1 MKNWI
6 TAVLI
11 PACLLTF
18 LPVHA
23 EDMEIASGHAV
34 LMDTGSG
41 SVLYEKDSQTQV
53 PAGAMAIA
61 MNVLASYDS
70 TEEKVT
76 FLSKDESFD
85 TSAGL
90 QNKKSYAVADLRAQ
104 AMLGGYQ
111 DASYALSLL
120 GEDGVKLLN
129 NKAAALS
136 MTKTVFANVTGAADD
151 AQVTTAHDLGLLGA
165 ALDTNAKDLYGASSY
180 TLSDD
185 AAVSRDVFSY
195 DGLDGYY
202 YWQDDTGVS
211 AVASASRDGTRL
223 TAAVMQAD
231 SEETAFSDLTKL
243 LDDGYN
249 NFKSVAITKDAVGT
263 KELDIMDN
271 GTNVHVSFA
280 LSSDLSVLMAKDADE
295 TALTTSIE
303 VMDETSAS
311 DCRGYLVISMNGEE
325 MGRFPLTKTTSEDVS
340 SDASSKKTN
349 VFGILCAAVTVA
361 SALLFVYKYASRLI
375 KPHA

>member
-23 EDMEIASGHAV
+23 DDMEIASGHAV

-61 MNVLASYDS
+61 MNVL
-70 TEEKVT
+70 
-76 FLSKDESFD
+76 

-165 ALDTNAKDLYGASSY
+165 
-180 TLSDD
+180 
-185 AAVSRDVFSY
+185 
-195 DGLDGYY
+195 
-202 YWQDDTGVS
+202 
-211 AVASASRDGTRL
+211 
-223 TAAVMQAD
+223 
-231 SEETAFSDLTKL
+231 
-243 LDDGYN
+243 
-249 NFKSVAITKDAVGT
+249 IVG
-263 KELDIMDN
+263 
-271 GTNVHVSFA
+271 
-280 LSSDLSVLMAKDADE
+280 
-295 TALTTSIE
+295 
-303 VMDETSAS
+303 
-311 DCRGYLVISMNGEE
+311 
-325 MGRFPLTKTTSEDVS
+325 
-340 SDASSKKTN
+340 
-349 VFGILCAAVTVA
+349 
-361 SALLFVYKYASRLI
+361 
-375 KPHA
+375 

>member
-1 MKNWI
+1 MIW
-6 TAVLI
+6 
-11 PACLLTF
+11 ACL
-18 LPVHA
+18 
-23 EDMEIASGHAV
+23 V
-34 LMDTGSG
+34 L
-41 SVLYEKDSQTQV
+41 
-53 PAGAMAIA
+53 
-61 MNVLASYDS
+61 
-70 TEEKVT
+70 
-76 FLSKDESFD
+76 
-85 TSAGL
+85 
-90 QNKKSYAVADLRAQ
+90 
-104 AMLGGYQ
+104 
-111 DASYALSLL
+111 
-120 GEDGVKLLN
+120 
-129 NKAAALS
+129 
-136 MTKTVFANVTGAADD
+136 
-151 AQVTTAHDLGLLGA
+151 
-165 ALDTNAKDLYGASSY
+165 
-180 TLSDD
+180 LSDD
-185 AAVSRDVFSY
+185 AAVSRDAFSY

-202 YWQDDTGVS
+202 YWHDDTGVS
-211 AVASASRDGTRL
+211 AVASASKDGTRL

-295 TALTTSIE
+295 
-303 VMDETSAS
+303 S

-340 SDASSKKTN
+340 TDASSKKTN
-349 VFGILCAAVTVA
+349 VFGILCAVVTVA

>member
-1 MKNWI
+1 MHMKNWI

-11 PACLLTF
+11 PACLFTF

-23 EDMEIASGHAV
+23 DDMEIASGHAV

-136 MTKTVFANVTGAADD
+136 MTA
-151 AQVTTAHDLGLLGA
+151 
-165 ALDTNAKDLYGASSY
+165 
-180 TLSDD
+180 
-185 AAVSRDVFSY
+185 
-195 DGLDGYY
+195 
-202 YWQDDTGVS
+202 
-211 AVASASRDGTRL
+211 
-223 TAAVMQAD
+223 
-231 SEETAFSDLTKL
+231 
-243 LDDGYN
+243 
-249 NFKSVAITKDAVGT
+249 
-263 KELDIMDN
+263 
-271 GTNVHVSFA
+271 
-280 LSSDLSVLMAKDADE
+280 
-295 TALTTSIE
+295 
-303 VMDETSAS
+303 
-311 DCRGYLVISMNGEE
+311 
-325 MGRFPLTKTTSEDVS
+325 
-340 SDASSKKTN
+340 
-349 VFGILCAAVTVA
+349 
-361 SALLFVYKYASRLI
+361 
-375 KPHA
+375 